1 MRKRPERQTKYYS
14 DFKEMLDDI
23 SEKYSDNTAVTYYKR
38 GKEKFEKTYIEL
50 KDDTYRF
57 AKALLNTGLAGKH
70 TAIVSENSYE
80 WLTAY
85 FGVAVSGGV
94 TVCIDTEH
102 SDDIIK
108 KMLERADV
116 EIVLASPSI
125 SDLIKDIC
133 EDLNIK
139 TIIEFGSESNSD
151 IISYSEFC
159 KNGDSEE
166 AAEKLKEVK
175 YNTEDTVSI
184 VYTSGTTSL
193 AKPVMLSNRAI
204 LSNAAGSLELLDSR
218 NKVFNSLPLYHT
230 YGLTCGILCPI
241 IRGLNV
247 CISCD
252 LRRLTMELENFKPNM
267 LVAVPLIIEVI
278 HKSYWGL
285 IMKAGKK
292 DYVVKR
298 MGFERFVHKHGSLIG
313 SEVKKC
319 VKGSA
324 LEELD
329 IILSGGAYL
338 SKAIAENL
346 LHFGVVVLQGYGATE
361 CAPSISCNSNDDFSL
376 DSVGPVLPGNEVKIV
391 DEEIYVRGKCLMN
404 GYYKA
409 DELTEDA
416 FDDGWFKTG
425 DLGCIDKKGHIHII
439 GRKKNLI
446 VMKNGKKIAVEEME
460 QRFMELPIVK
470 EVMIHGARTGGSMDD
485 VKIAATVY
493 PDPVLTENLS
503 RYEILEKLQ
512 EFVNE
517 MNKKLPLYKQ
527 VQMINIQETEFEK
540 TSAHKLKRSQL
551 Q

>member
-1 MRKRPERQTKYYS
+1 MKMKPKRQTKYYS
-14 DFKEMLDDI
+14 NFKEMLEDI
-23 SEKYSDNTAVTYYKR
+23 SEKYSGNTAITYYKR
-38 GKEKFEKTYIEL
+38 GKEKFEKTYSEL
-50 KDDTYRF
+50 KEDSFRF
-57 AKALLNTGLAGKH
+57 AGALLLNGLAGKH
-70 TAIVSENSYE
+70 TAIISENSYE

-85 FGVAVSGGV
+85 FGIAVGGGV
-94 TVCIDTEH
+94 IVCIDTEH

-108 KMLERADV
+108 KMLEKADV
-116 EIVLASPSI
+116 EVVIVSPSMA
-125 SDLIKDIC
+125 SLVKDMC
-133 EDLNIK
+133 ADLNIK
-139 TIIEFGSESNSD
+139 TIIELGSEPND
-151 IISYSEFC
+151 IGINYSEFC
-159 KNGDSEE
+159 KNGDSDE
-166 AAEKLKEVK
+166 AAEKLAEIK
-175 YNTEDTVSI
+175 YDTEKTVSI
-184 VYTSGTTSL
+184 VFTSGTTSM
-193 AKPVMLSNRAI
+193 AKPVMLSSRSI

-218 NKVFNSLPLYHT
+218 DKVFNSLPLYHT

-285 IMKAGKK
+285 IIKAGKK
-292 DYVVKR
+292 DYVIKR
-298 MGFERFVHKHGSLIG
+298 MGFERFVHRHGSLIS

-319 VKGSA
+319 VKGTA

-338 SKAIAENL
+338 SKSIAENL
-346 LHFGVVVLQGYGATE
+346 LHFGVTVLQGYGATE
-361 CAPSISCNSNDDFSL
+361 CSPSISCNSNDDFSL
-376 DSVGPVLPGNEVKIV
+376 DSVGSVLPGNEVKIV
-391 DEEIYVRGKCLMN
+391 DDEIYVRGKCLMN
-404 GYYKA
+404 GYYKSE
-409 DELTEDA
+409 ELTQEA

-425 DLGCIDKKGHIHII
+425 DLGYMDKRKHLHIM

-470 EVMIHGARTGGSMDD
+470 EVMIHGAQTGGSADD
-485 VKIAATVY
+485 VKIAATIY
-493 PDPVLTENLS
+493 PDPLLTENMS

-540 TSAHKLKRSQL
+540 TAAHKIKRSQL
-551 Q
+551 